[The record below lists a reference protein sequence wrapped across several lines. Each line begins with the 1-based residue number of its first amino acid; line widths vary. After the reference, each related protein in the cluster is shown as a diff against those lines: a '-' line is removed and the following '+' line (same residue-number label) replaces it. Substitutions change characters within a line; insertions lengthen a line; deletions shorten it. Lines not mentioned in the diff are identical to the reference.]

1 MDQNNQNG
9 FSQNSGQVPYQQ
21 AYQQSAYQPPA
32 VPPVAPD
39 TYVGDPRFK
48 PMGAWAYAGYSLLY
62 SLVPFG
68 WIVAIVHAVDNNNI
82 TRRNFAR
89 GFWCKVL
96 IGIILGVLVAILAAV
111 LGVSVFRAL
120 NRSW

>member
-1 MDQNNQNG
+1 MDQNNPYGRYQ
-9 FSQNSGQVPYQQ
+9 SGGQT
-21 AYQQSAYQPPA
+21 YQQSAYQPPV

-39 TYVGDPRFK
+39 AYTGDPRFK
-48 PMGAWAYAGYSLLY
+48 PLSAWAYAGYSLLY

-68 WIVAIVHAVDNNNI
+68 WIVAIVHAVDNDNI

-96 IGIILGVLVAILAAV
+96 VGAAIGVLGVLLAVA
-111 LGVSVFRAL
+111 LGVSLFNVYYR
-120 NRSW
+120 